1 VPREA
6 NYPVPDRLNGFQA
19 RRHVVRQRTPL
30 NGQMGGTQDTATTYE
45 PAPRGNRTSRSPNLR
60 AYNPANAGAN
70 VSGGVGV
77 LEAEFLAALVILGML
92 MFTSGDTYENKI
104 MSFMKRGSLMC
115 ALFFALALISSAG
128 VNASRIAK
136 AFGALV
142 IVAILLTSPMQTVIT
157 DVDNLIKNDWV
168 GSSEQG
174 NDVAPASADAGT
186 ASSSNGTIDN
196 AAQDFIN
203 SLEQSQ
209 SSLSQITGLSPS
221 QLGIVSQVQNSISSL
236 LKGIGL

>member
-1 VPREA
+1 MPRQA
-6 NYPVPDRLNGFQA
+6 NPERLQA

-30 NGQMGGTQDTATTYE
+30 NGEMGGTQDTTTTYE
-45 PAPRGNRTSRSPNLR
+45 SASRGNRTTRSPSLR

-77 LEAEFLAALVILGML
+77 LEAEFLVALVILAML

-104 MSFMKRGSLMC
+104 MSFMKRGSLTC

-142 IVAILLTSPMQTVIT
+142 IVAILLTSPVQTVVT
-157 DVDNLIKNDWV
+157 DIDNLIKNDWV

-174 NDVAPASADAGT
+174 NDVAPASADTGT
-186 ASSSNGTIDN
+186 SSSSSGTIDN
-196 AAQDFIN
+196 AAQAFIN

-209 SSLSQITGLSPS
+209 SSLSQITGLNPK
-221 QLGIVSQVQNSISSL
+221 QLGVVSQAQDAISSF
-236 LKGIGL
+236 LKGLGL